1 LPEIAVWNKNNS
13 EPATPP
19 RSRDSAEICGSYN
32 RAGTESGPNGSLS
45 KWENDMPATPQRRN
59 TELADLGDGLDR
71 SDLWLFGPLIA
82 IVVAMPIAIIAL
94 TSVGLWFAAHH
105 TDLSVVQRPRAD
117 TFASRWVEPPKPEV
131 FLR

>member
-19 RSRDSAEICGSYN
+19 RSRDSAKICGSYN
-32 RAGTESGPNGSLS
+32 GSGTESASGGSFS
-45 KWENDMPATPQRRN
+45 GQENDMAATSQRRN
-59 TELADLGDGLDR
+59 TELGDFGEGLDR

-82 IVVAMPIAIIAL
+82 IMVAMPLAIIAL
-94 TSVGLWFAAHH
+94 TSVGLWFAATHS
-105 TDLSVVQRPRAD
+105 DLTVVQRPPAD